1 MEIQELKKDIETF
14 FGNSKTGYEKYD
26 TKRLLVLSQ
35 QEDKQAKLQ
44 ILNNF
49 KGLIYN
55 TLCYNNYY
63 LQLNEGDA
71 VQNLCELLLKE
82 IAAWNPEAADAFGN
96 HIKNCLKTAVWS
108 EIRRVKKHDYKE
120 FSYDN
125 GDNAHPSAA
134 EIAMEVADYKKFWGA
149 DKKAVQKFTVR
160 ELMGVLTRKQRA
172 VIMAGLDNNSSS
184 DIAELLHTKECA
196 IRRIRLRAVER
207 LRKFVLRK
215 GASILC

>member
-120 FSYDN
+120 FSYDD

-134 EIAMEVADYKKFWGA
+134 EIAMEIAI
-149 DKKAVQKFTVR
+149 QKFTVR
-160 ELMGVLTRKQRA
+160 ELMGVLTSKQRA
-172 VIMAGLDNNSSS
+172 VILAGLDNNSSS

-207 LRKFVLRK
+207 LQKFVPRK
-215 GASILC
+215 GASALC